1 MAIPPSALKVL
12 VNLPVAAEWRR
23 LGGQLGVRE
32 SKLDEIQANNERS
45 TNFVQDC
52 LRDMFKHL
60 LNKDDDT
67 TYERLARGIRNIKK
81 IGLVKE
87 FLQQHSDGEEVYSK
101 LAHALD
107 SIGERNLA
115 GEDGEI
121 RVLLCIQCSIQS
133 GSVCILN
140 SLAGQSLTRKGRFWS
155 NSHQAFVFIL
165 SSRATNE
172 EGVNIKLG
180 RILQRQDFCS
190 ALHMKR
196 LAFKTTCQKRQP
208 RASIRH

>member
-1 MAIPPSALKVL
+1 MAVPSSALKDL
-12 VNLPVAAEWRR
+12 VKLPVAAKWKQ
-23 LGGQLGVRE
+23 LGLQLGVPIH
-32 SKLDEIQANNERS
+32 KLDEIQANHEHS
-45 TNFVQDC
+45 PNFVEEC
-52 LRDMFKHL
+52 LRDMFNWW
-60 LNKDDDT
+60 LNNGRDV
-67 TYERLARGIRNIKK
+67 TYERLERGLRNIKK
-81 IGLVKE
+81 IRLVKE

-165 SSRATNE
+165 SSRAPN
-172 EGVNIKLG
+172 EGVNINWDAFYKG
-180 RILQRQDFCS
+180 RS
-190 ALHMKR
+190 
-196 LAFKTTCQKRQP
+196 
-208 RASIRH
+208 S